1 MTNTHKLERHEILD
15 GQVTLFQN
23 LKRGKVNPQLLSEAR
38 RLRRKN
44 PVSGKRLSYQ
54 KVANQLYE
62 LGYMTGAGK
71 PYQQDFIYRM
81 LKA

>member
-1 MTNTHKLERHEILD
+1 ML
-15 GQVTLFQN
+15 
-23 LKRGKVNPQLLSEAR
+23 GKETGRCEGRKKAIELNPQLLSEAR

-62 LGYMTGAGK
+62 LGYVTASGK
-71 PYQQDFIYRM
+71 PYQQDFVYRM
-81 LKA
+81 LICKN